1 MCFVYLGKVLVDREF
16 CKAIETNMSSPRIH
30 AADSTEPESSTCLV
44 SFYDVLGVYN
54 GLSDAPPC
62 PKSIL
67 DSSATGRQQARLR
80 VL

>member
-1 MCFVYLGKVLVDREF
+1 MCFVYLGKVLVDTDF
-16 CKAIETNMSSPRIH
+16 CKAIETNMSSARIH
-30 AADSTEPESSTCLV
+30 AADSTEPERTCLV

-54 GLSDAPPC
+54 GVSDAPPC